1 MPTHKLRL
9 QNLQCPFCSAI
20 STRGTGLVAHVRA
33 KHPREYRK
41 WNKNPNRLLE
51 AGAAALPEQEARK
64 NLRLHPVRSSIPV
77 AVAEAVLP
85 VPPIQKQSKL
95 PPPSAPRTGEN
106 GVHDSLSLLQN
117 AYEQLST
124 RKQSIESELAR
135 IEGLRG
141 EHEAV
146 TAQVAALDLAMK
158 AFQNQPVRQ
167 SKTA

>member
-33 KHPREYRK
+33 KHPREYGK

-51 AGAAALPEQEARK
+51 AGAAALPQQEARK
-64 NLRLHPVRSSIPV
+64 RLRLHPVRSSTSA
-77 AVAEAVLP
+77 AVAKAALV
-85 VPPIQKQSKL
+85 VPPTQKQPI
-95 PPPSAPRTGEN
+95 PPPPRASRTGEN
-106 GVHDSLSLLQN
+106 NVHDSLSLLQK

-135 IEGLRG
+135 IEGLQG
-141 EHEAV
+141 EHKAV

-158 AFQNQPVRQ
+158 AFQNPSVRQ